1 MWLPVGRNKSLGS
14 EGLGA
19 FYREPEVCPGWQGH
33 ILGTV
38 TASGRFT
45 AAMNA
50 S

>member
-19 FYREPEVCPGWQGH
+19 FYREPEVCPGY
-33 ILGTV
+33 ILGAV